1 MNKIFLRGN
10 VGDDPKIT
18 DFENGGKVAQFSLA
32 TTERGYKTKE
42 GREIPDETTWHNIVV
57 RKTGL
62 AKVCADYVRKGTPL
76 LLEGRIRNRQYT
88 DSQGTDRYI
97 TEVVVENM
105 ELLGGKREGAPA
117 PSPEDMPDFLG

>member
-10 VGDDPKIT
+10 VGEDPKIT

-62 AKVCADYVRKGTPL
+62 AKVCADYVRKGTPM